1 MQLDSEVREGVLI
14 VHVRDARIDAAVA
27 IQFKD
32 RMREIADAPVARVI
46 LDLSKVSFLD
56 SSGLGA
62 VVAVMKL
69 LAPDRTL
76 ELASLR
82 PTVEK
87 VFRLTR
93 MDTVFAIHPELPAP
107 TPLGQQHVG

>member
-1 MQLDSEVREGVLI
+1 MELLAKGMPDHLVVQVMEE
-14 VHVRDARIDAAVA
+14 RIDAAGA
-27 IQFKD
+27 ISFKD
-32 RMREIADAPVARVI
+32 RMRELVARGSGVVV
-46 LDLSKVSFLD
+46 LDLSRVRFLD

-69 LAPDRTL
+69 LGPGRRL
-76 ELASLR
+76 ELAGLT

-93 MDTVFAIHPELPAP
+93 MDSVFVIHPTLPEGLLDA
-107 TPLGQQHVG
+107 G

>member
-1 MQLDSEVREGVLI
+1 MRLRPQTRGDALHVI
-14 VHVRDARIDAAVA
+14 VEDPRIDAAVA

-32 RMREIADAPVARVI
+32 RMREITADGPDRVV
-46 LDLSKVSFLD
+46 LDLSQVAFLD

-62 VVAVMKL
+62 VVAVLKL
-69 LAPDRTL
+69 MGEGRRL
-76 ELASLR
+76 ELAGLT

-93 MDTVFAIHPELPAP
+93 MDSVFTIHDSAEAALDGA
-107 TPLGQQHVG
+107 GA